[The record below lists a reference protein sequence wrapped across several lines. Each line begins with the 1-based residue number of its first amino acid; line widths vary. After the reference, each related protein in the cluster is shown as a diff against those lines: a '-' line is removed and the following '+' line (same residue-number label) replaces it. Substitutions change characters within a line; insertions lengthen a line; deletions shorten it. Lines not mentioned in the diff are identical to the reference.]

1 MRSPS
6 RWFAR
11 RPKPST
17 PVLPTLALHELPRE
31 PASPPPEYE
40 SKPDPNLHIEDTKTA
55 AYLPGSG
62 VAAVPPLKGGAVA
75 PLPAEYMED
84 DNTNVIILLKEDYLS
99 AKAYMRELDYKDA
112 AKHLIRRTLW
122 SESALARSRI
132 VCIRDLP
139 PLTCSH

>member
-40 SKPDPNLHIEDTKTA
+40 SKPDPNLHIEDTKASA
-55 AYLPGSG
+55 AYIPGTG
-62 VAAVPPLKGGAVA
+62 VAAPGSKDGAA
-75 PLPAEYMED
+75 AGALPVEYLDD

-122 SESALARSRI
+122 SESRR
-132 VCIRDLP
+132 
-139 PLTCSH
+139 